1 MIITRTP
8 FRISFFGGGTDYPA
22 WYEENGGAVLATSID
37 KYCYIS
43 IRYLPPFFEH
53 LHRIVYSRVEHVT
66 SISEIKHPTV
76 KAILNEFKPEKGL
89 EIHHDGDLPARAGLG
104 SSSSFAVGLLNAIN
118 ALDGRRSSKQSLAE
132 RATYIEQKIMRENV
146 GCQDQ
151 ITTAHG
157 GFNIIKFEPDGS
169 KDISPVISNPI
180 NIQHLSESMMLFY
193 TGVSRFAS
201 EIAGEQLKNLNVRKL
216 ELKQM
221 YEMVEEGIKILERQA
236 DPIKE
241 FGKLLHESWVLKRT
255 LAKTITNSKINDIY
269 DKGRGAGAYGG
280 KLLGAGGGGFIL
292 FLAPKDK
299 HPNVKEALSNLVYVN
314 FKFDQ
319 GGSKVIVYDP
329 EDTESNQ
336 KDRLYDKF

>member
-22 WYEENGGAVLATSID
+22 WYEKNGGAVLATSID

-43 IRYLPPFFEH
+43 IRYLPPFFKH
-53 LHRIVYSRVEHVT
+53 LHRIVYSRVEHVI
-66 SISEIKHPTV
+66 SIDEIKHPTV
-76 KAILNEFKPEKGL
+76 RAILNEFNPEKGL

-118 ALDGRRSSKQSLAE
+118 ALNGSRSTKQNLAQH
-132 RATYIEQKIMRENV
+132 ATYIEQKIMKENV

-151 ITTAHG
+151 ITTAYG
-157 GFNIIKFEPDGS
+157 GFNIIKFAPDGS
-169 KDISPVISNPI
+169 KNISPVIANPL

-201 EIAGEQLKNLNVRKL
+201 EIAGEQLKGLDDRKS

-221 YEMVEEGIKILERQA
+221 YDMVEEATKILDSKINPVEA
-236 DPIKE
+236 
-241 FGKLLHESWVLKRT
+241 FGKLLHESWMLKRT
-255 LAKTITNSKINDIY
+255 LAKTITNSKINTIY
-269 DKGRGAGAYGG
+269 KKGCEAGAYGG

-292 FLAPKDK
+292 FVAPRDK
-299 HPNVKEALSNLVYVN
+299 HSSIKKVLSSLVYVN
-314 FKFDQ
+314 FKLDHD
-319 GGSKVIVYDP
+319 GSKVLVYDP
-329 EDTESNQ
+329 EVTDSY
-336 KDRLYDKF
+336 K

>member
-22 WYEENGGAVLATSID
+22 WYENNRGAVLATSID

-53 LHRIVYSRVEHVT
+53 LHRIVYSRVEHVK
-66 SISEIKHPTV
+66 SIGDIKHPTV
-76 KAILNEFKPEKGL
+76 RAILNELNPEKGL

-118 ALDGRRSSKQSLAE
+118 ALNGRRSTKQNLAE
-132 RATYIEQKIMRENV
+132 HATYIEQEVMKENV

-151 ITTAHG
+151 ITTAYG
-157 GFNIIKFEPDGS
+157 GFNVIKFEPDGS
-169 KDISPVISNPI
+169 KNISPVIASPL

-201 EIAGEQLKNLNVRKL
+201 DIAGEQLKGLDDRKSELN
-216 ELKQM
+216 QM
-221 YEMVEEGIKILERQA
+221 YEMVEEAIKILDRKTNPVEA
-236 DPIKE
+236 
-241 FGKLLHESWVLKRT
+241 FGKLLHESWILKRT
-255 LAKTITNSKINDIY
+255 LAKTITNSEINDIY
-269 DKGRGAGAYGG
+269 KKGCEAGAYGG

-292 FLAPKDK
+292 FVASRNK
-299 HPNVKEALSNLVYVN
+299 HSMIKEALSNLVYVN
-314 FKFDQ
+314 FKLDHD
-319 GGSKVIVYDP
+319 GSKVIVYDP
-329 EDTESNQ
+329 EDTENS
-336 KDRLYDKF
+336 K

>member
-22 WYEENGGAVLATSID
+22 WYKNNGGAVLATSID

-53 LHRIVYSRVEHVT
+53 LHRIVYSKVEHVSST
-66 SISEIKHPTV
+66 NEIQHPTV
-76 KAILNEFKPEKGL
+76 KAILDEFNPIKGL

-118 ALDGRRSSKQSLAE
+118 ALNGRRVTKQNLAE

-151 ITTAHG
+151 ITTAYG
-157 GFNIIKFEPDGS
+157 GFNIINFEPDGT
-169 KDISPVISNPI
+169 KNISPIITNPL
-180 NIQHLSESMMLFY
+180 NIQNLEESMMLFY

-201 EIAGEQLKNLNVRKL
+201 EIAGEQLKNLNDRFS
-216 ELKQM
+216 ELTQM
-221 YEMVEEGIKILERQA
+221 REMVEEGVKILDQK
-236 DPIKE
+236 INSVKE
-241 FGKLLHESWVLKRT
+241 FGKLLHESWLLKKT
-255 LAKTITNSKINDIY
+255 LAKTITNPKINNIY
-269 DKGRGAGAYGG
+269 EKGLNAGAYGG

-292 FLAPKDK
+292 FIAPKEK
-299 HPNVKEALSNLVYVN
+299 RSIIKEALSNLVYVS
-314 FKFDQ
+314 FKFDHD
-319 GGSKVIVYDP
+319 GSKVIVYDP
-329 EDTESNQ
+329 EEIDCP
-336 KDRLYDKF
+336 L